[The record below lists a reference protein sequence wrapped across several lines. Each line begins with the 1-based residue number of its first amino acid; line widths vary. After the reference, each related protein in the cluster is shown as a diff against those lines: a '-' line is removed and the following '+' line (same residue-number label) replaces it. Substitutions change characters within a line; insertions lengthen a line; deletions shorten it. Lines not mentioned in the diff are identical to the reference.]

1 MPDLADRVAIVTG
14 GSRGIGRAIVHRLR
28 EEGARVASLD
38 VTPPD
43 PAEPFDAPDL
53 HVETDVAQG
62 AAVDAAVTRVA
73 RELGAAPT
81 IVVNNAGVNAYA
93 DAAQMSEEEWDAF
106 FALDLKAC
114 WLTAR
119 AALPQM
125 RAARRGAIV
134 NVSSIHATLTQAGR
148 FPYAAA
154 KAGILGLTRSLA
166 LDEGPHGIRTN
177 AVCPGLIDT
186 QLSRE
191 GFVRDGGHVTVEQLA
206 LDQPVGRVGTP
217 LDVAEA
223 VVFLASDAKAGFVNG
238 ASLAV
243 DGGVGARLS

>member
-43 PAEPFDAPDL
+43 PGETLDAADL
-53 HVETDVAQG
+53 HLDCDVTDAAAVG
-62 AAVDAAVTRVA
+62 AAVERAAA
-73 RELGAAPT
+73 ELRGAPT
-81 IVVNNAGVNAYA
+81 ILVNNAGVNAYA
-93 DAAQMSEEEWDAF
+93 DAAAMSEAEWDAF

-119 AALPQM
+119 AALPRM
-125 RAARRGAIV
+125 RAARAGAIV
-134 NVSSIHATLTQAGR
+134 NVSSIHATLTQRGR

-166 LDEGPHGIRTN
+166 LDEGPHGIRAN

-186 QLSRE
+186 QLARE
-191 GFVRDGGHVTVEQLA
+191 GFERDGAGVTVEQLGP
-206 LDQPVGRVGTP
+206 DQPVGRVGTP
-217 LDVAEA
+217 LDVAH
-223 VVFLASDAKAGFVNG
+223 VVAFLASDKAAFVNG
-238 ASLAV
+238 ASIAV

>member
-38 VTPPD
+38 VTRPD
-43 PAEPFDAPDL
+43 PAESFDAADF
-53 HVETDVAQG
+53 HVDCDVTDG
-62 AAVDAAVTRVA
+62 AAVDAAVA
-73 RELGAAPT
+73 RAAQQLGAAPT

-93 DAAQMSEEEWDAF
+93 DAAQLSEQEWDAF

-134 NVSSIHATLTQAGR
+134 NVSSIHATVTQPGR

-186 QLSRE
+186 QLARE
-191 GFVRDGGHVTVEQLA
+191 GFERDGGHVTVEQLA
-206 LDQPVGRVGTP
+206 ADQPVGRVGTP
-217 LDVAEA
+217 LDVAHLVA
-223 VVFLASDAKAGFVNG
+223 FLASDEKAGFVNG
-238 ASLAV
+238 ASIAV